1 MAFIYTTPPS
11 ASSSTSTV
19 NSKPLLVKS
28 AKIDVAA
35 GSGGATAT
43 DYLLGITLPKNAQI
57 VGINGICATAISGG
71 TISAATMAV
80 KATNSI
86 LAGFNVF
93 AAGGS
98 GNINSAGYYGALT
111 TNIGSGDYPL
121 YYTLTLTGTGPATA
135 GVIYIN
141 VYYVV

>member
-1 MAFIYTTPPS
+1 MAFNYITPPTG
-11 ASSSTSTV
+11 ASSTSTV

-28 AKIDVAA
+28 AKIDIAA

-57 VGINGICATAISGG
+57 MGINGITTTAISGG
-71 TISAATMAV
+71 TISAATLIV
-80 KATNSI
+80 KATNTI
-86 LAGFNVF
+86 LAGYNVF
-93 AAGGS
+93 ATGGS
-98 GNINSAGYYGALT
+98 GNINSAGYYGALS
-111 TNIGSGDYPL
+111 TNIGAGDYPL